1 MSNLAE
7 KIEQNEP
14 PTGTALEV
22 YREIITLEIVDQDSC
37 ALMVSHVKK
46 MKDAVKGIEAWF
58 KPMMDKAKKVVDEAK
73 HALDGVKSRQTES
86 TAPFVEAATTG
97 QNAINAFLTA
107 ERQRAAEEQRKL
119 QEEAAAQKKKE
130 QEELERSAAQLE
142 KAGSTTAAAA
152 LRQEAER
159 VVEAPVFVP
168 TVDKTLRVD
177 GGRAAGGA
185 TMSQVV
191 TINAQVT
198 DVKAFLK
205 YLVEQGSAATFIDF
219 HKAKLNAWVKANGIK
234 AGEVP
239 GLAIEE
245 TVSSRI

>member
-7 KIEQNEP
+7 KIEEQP
-14 PTGTALEV
+14 PTNAALEV

-73 HALDGVKSRQTES
+73 HALDGVKSQQTES

-107 ERQRAAEEQRKL
+107 ERQGAAAEQLRL
-119 QEEAAAQKKKE
+119 QEEAAAQRKAE
-130 QEELERSAAQLE
+130 QEELQRSAEALE
-142 KAGSTTAAAA
+142 KSGSTTAAAA

-205 YLVEQGSAATFIDF
+205 YLVDQGSAATFIDF
-219 HKAKLNAWVKANGIK
+219 PKAKLNAWVKANGIK

-245 TVSSRI
+245 SVSSRI